1 MKQLLKIFGGAKA
14 PPAPPISRS
23 LHVTERGG
31 PGKLRSF
38 WEKTVHRVT
47 KQHGDSPVCEVVP
60 ESGNGRTRVL
70 HRNMLLPCDFLPA
83 TETTTVV
90 NRRKPDTT
98 TKRTSEKRYPK
109 KKQDAT
115 SNENLDDSDSEDD
128 DFPWYFPPRVTN
140 ENQSNETVVQRQRP
154 KSNTPTA
161 VNNNT
166 PPRDPT
172 PAVQVEDTPR
182 PTFEEETEPCQAEHA
197 DESFTVVSPEPEI
210 EVRPRPR
217 RQRLPPEMLTYDY
230 LGNPTTRPPIISSCY
245 ARPVRLNNFV
255 QPVQPNMSFTPPFIL
270 PGSFAP
276 MRTYYR
282 PIVQTPLYSY

>member
-1 MKQLLKIFGGAKA
+1 M
-14 PPAPPISRS
+14 
-23 LHVTERGG
+23 
-31 PGKLRSF
+31 
-38 WEKTVHRVT
+38 
-47 KQHGDSPVCEVVP
+47 
-60 ESGNGRTRVL
+60 
-70 HRNMLLPCDFLPA
+70 
-83 TETTTVV
+83 
-90 NRRKPDTT
+90 
-98 TKRTSEKRYPK
+98 
-109 KKQDAT
+109 
-115 SNENLDDSDSEDD
+115 
-128 DFPWYFPPRVTN
+128 
-140 ENQSNETVVQRQRP
+140 VQRQRP

-172 PAVQVEDTPR
+172 SAVQVEDTPR

-197 DESFTVVSPEPEI
+197 DESFTVVRPEPEI

-217 RQRLPPEMLTYDY
+217 RQRLPPELLTYDY
-230 LGNPTTRPPIISSCY
+230 LGNPTTRPPIVSSCY

-270 PGSFAP
+270 PESFAP